1 MITQAQ
7 FTNYKLLRDV
17 KFPLGRLNV
26 IVGANGVGKSTAL
39 EGLSL
44 LLAVI
49 EGLGNN
55 IDRRFRPS
63 QVLETVFS
71 GDNAPP
77 HLASRPGATSFD
89 LGVEVGADHS
99 ANLRTEL
106 SVSAS
111 RQGYS
116 VLSYKGTSGNEVVDS
131 SYSNDAANGLQ
142 VANKI
147 QRAGVGRCVQLRLD
161 ALRLREAHY
170 SPERDVRMA
179 FDGEGLAS
187 VLQRIQIA
195 RDGRLEVIEKEV
207 TRIVPF
213 VRRIRTTQ
221 ERIARVEQVP
231 VTIEGKGTFAPHR
244 REYVGAGFEVEWGDV
259 GWVSSRHLSEGTL
272 LVIGL
277 VTLLHHDSP
286 SLVLIDDLDKALHPI
301 AQKEIVHMLRR
312 CIDANPLLQILATT
326 HSPFVVDALEPE
338 QVLVAGSVDSR
349 TTTIRPLSE
358 HPSGKK
364 QKAYLDAGEFW
375 SAVGESWVAEKKQ

>member
-1 MITQAQ
+1 MITQVK

-17 KFPLGRLNV
+17 QFPLRRLNV
-26 IVGANGVGKSTAL
+26 IVGANGVGKSSAL

-44 LLAVI
+44 LLDVI
-49 EGLGNN
+49 ERLGDNSN
-55 IDRRFRPS
+55 RIKPS
-63 QVLETVFS
+63 EVLDTVFH
-71 GDNAPP
+71 GDSSPLR
-77 HLASRPGATSFD
+77 LASRPGATSFE
-89 LGVEVGADHS
+89 LGVELGAVHS
-99 ANLRTEL
+99 ANLKTEL
-106 SVSAS
+106 SASAG
-111 RQGYS
+111 RQQFS
-116 VLSYKGTSGNEVVDS
+116 VLSYQGTLENEVVDS

-147 QRAGVGRCVQLRLD
+147 RKAGVGSCVQLRLD

-195 RDGRLEVIEKEV
+195 RDGRLEGIEKDV
-207 TRIVPF
+207 ACIVPF

-221 ERIARVEQVP
+221 EPIARMEQVP
-231 VTIEGKGTFAPHR
+231 VVIEGKGTFAPHR

-259 GWVSSRHLSEGTL
+259 GWVSSRQLSEGTL

-286 SLVLIDDLDKALHPI
+286 SLLLIDDLDKALHPI
-301 AQKEIVHMLRR
+301 AQTETVRMLQR
-312 CIDANPLLQILATT
+312 CIEARPLLQILATT

-338 QVLVAGSVDSR
+338 QVLVAGSLDSR
-349 TTTIRPLSE
+349 TTTIRQLSE
-358 HPSGKK
+358 HPSWKK
-364 QKAYLDAGEFW
+364 QRAYLDPGEFW
-375 SAVGESWVAEKKQ
+375 SAVGEGWVAENRQ